1 MNPSDTTPT
10 LSEPSHDEI
19 ALTAFLQWEKDG
31 RQSGRDTFY
40 WQQAETQLREL
51 YRQRAERAAAA
62 VQTVRPWPPQP
73 IVESAKS
80 APKTAAPKTAAPKS
94 RRATKPKAPTPVS
107 ATVAAPAPAS
117 PAKRESKPVRMA
129 SPIATASRLTTVHP
143 VVAAAKASKPSAGT
157 RSSAR
162 R

>member
-1 MNPSDTTPT
+1 MNPSALTPS

-19 ALTAFLQWEKDG
+19 ALTAFLQWEQDG
-31 RQSGRDTFY
+31 RQSGRDMFY
-40 WQQAETQLREL
+40 WHQAETQLREL

-62 VQTVRPWPPQP
+62 VQAVRPWPPLP
-73 IVESAKS
+73 VAEPTKS
-80 APKTAAPKTAAPKS
+80 TAPKTAAPKS
-94 RRATKPKAPTPVS
+94 RRATKPKA
-107 ATVAAPAPAS
+107 AAPAPVS

-129 SPIATASRLTTVHP
+129 SPLATASRLTTVHP
-143 VVAAAKASKPSAGT
+143 VVAATKVSKPSAGT

>member
-1 MNPSDTTPT
+1 MNPTASTPT

-19 ALTAFLQWEKDG
+19 ALTAFLQWEKEG

-73 IVESAKS
+73 AAELAKS
-80 APKTAAPKTAAPKS
+80 APKTAAPKS
-94 RRATKPKAPTPVS
+94 RRATKPKAPTPIS
-107 ATVAAPAPAS
+107 ATVAAPAPTS

-143 VVAAAKASKPSAGT
+143 VVAAAKASKPSAST

>member
-1 MNPSDTTPT
+1 MNPSATTPS

-62 VQTVRPWPPQP
+62 VQAVRPWPPQP
-73 IVESAKS
+73 AGELTKS
-80 APKTAAPKTAAPKS
+80 AAKTAAPKS
-94 RRATKPKAPTPVS
+94 RRATKPNATTPVS
-107 ATVAAPAPAS
+107 AAVAAPAPVS
-117 PAKRESKPVRMA
+117 PAKRGSKPVRMA
-129 SPIATASRLTTVHP
+129 SPLATASRLTTVHP

>member
-1 MNPSDTTPT
+1 MNPSALTRS

-73 IVESAKS
+73 AGELAKS
-80 APKTAAPKTAAPKS
+80 AAPKPTAPKS
-94 RRATKPKAPTPVS
+94 RRATKPKA
-107 ATVAAPAPAS
+107 AAVAAPAPVS

-129 SPIATASRLTTVHP
+129 SPLATASRMTTVHP